1 MNLFLDIFHFYN
13 INFNHNTND
22 QININ
27 FAIDYILPIIVNAR
41 DFPDPNKLITF
52 VNKDHLITSCY
63 LLNKI
68 KEGFVFIHELQSPC
82 YFKIGFY
89 KSACCYRKSSDHIFF
104 WNCGSDKKT

>member
-1 MNLFLDIFHFYN
+1 MFLDIFHFYN
-13 INFNHNTND
+13 VNFNHNTND

-27 FAIDYILPIIVNAR
+27 FATDYILPIIVNAK

-52 VNKDHLITSCY
+52 VNEERSLVHFLY

-68 KEGFVFIHELQSPC
+68 KEGFVFIHELESPC

-104 WNCGSDKKT
+104 CGSDKKT